1 MRDIIDTVSTL
12 QESTGMAN
20 RKLGDTFKGADDE
33 SLTFSDIKFYPD
45 DGKYTPEELTTALG
59 QLDTEVFWQN
69 SRTPRT
75 GGYAIIEFSGTEGN
89 VYIGRFLEQIKPNIN
104 DNFIPNTFIIDG
116 VQYKFK
122 GKSAEKIQAGLS
134 PQDLLTVK
142 TNLTAGDIVSQ
153 LAEKLGTDNVLYALT
168 YKLAN
173 GDPLP
178 MSFPAPPD
186 TSFTAFRDYFCE
198 ILQPI
203 AIQQGQYTGNATEAA
218 ETFLDGTFEG
228 TLIDFDESKNAGL
241 SDSIISTSDGRSIKI
256 STKGGRGASASSK
269 NLLDSLNELSQ
280 TESGKKLLEKHEDIV
295 EILKEIQA
303 RGQYN
308 SPLYLGV
315 KFDII
320 NDDEAQQIKEL
331 RNKKPIDLIDIK
343 NTGLNDNLI
352 NLALSR
358 STDNPGKTNLFYHL
372 VAAVAHEA
380 AKAVN
385 DNTNFSEAASEILN
399 NSALVQVYTKASQQK
414 DTWTLDRFNTVFPG
428 ESIKGVF
435 FSAGKTYYSTG
446 IKGNFTFRINKDK
459 KDKPVELDDTE
470 SQIEKIPTE
479 KDFLKQAEKISLGRT
494 ITTEPKTGNVGRKL
508 RK

>member
-20 RKLGDTFKGADDE
+20 RKPGDTFKGADDE
-33 SLTFSDIKFYPD
+33 SLTFSNIKFYPD
-45 DGKYTPEELTTALG
+45 DGKYTPEELTDALG

-75 GGYAIIEFSGTEGN
+75 GGYALIEFFGSDGN

-153 LAEKLGTDNVLYALT
+153 LAVAEKLGTDNVLYALT

-178 MSFPAPPD
+178 MSFPIPTD

-203 AIQQGQYTGNATEAA
+203 ALQQGQYTGNATEAA
-218 ETFLDGTFEG
+218 EIFLDGTFEG
-228 TLIDFDESKNAGL
+228 TIIDFDESKNAGL

-280 TESGKKLLEKHEDIV
+280 TENGKKLLEKHEDIV
-295 EILKEIQA
+295 EILKEIHA
-303 RGQYN
+303 RGQYD

-315 KFDII
+315 KFGII

-343 NTGLNDNLI
+343 KPTLYMEAGL
-352 NLALSR
+352 
-358 STDNPGKTNLFYHL
+358 Y
-372 VAAVAHEA
+372 
-380 AKAVN
+380 
-385 DNTNFSEAASEILN
+385 
-399 NSALVQVYTKASQQK
+399 
-414 DTWTLDRFNTVFPG
+414 
-428 ESIKGVF
+428 F
-435 FSAGKTYYSTG
+435 FGNQNKYSYC
-446 IKGNFTFRINKDK
+446 FDCSNKMK
-459 KDKPVELDDTE
+459 
-470 SQIEKIPTE
+470 
-479 KDFLKQAEKISLGRT
+479 
-494 ITTEPKTGNVGRKL
+494 
-508 RK
+508 